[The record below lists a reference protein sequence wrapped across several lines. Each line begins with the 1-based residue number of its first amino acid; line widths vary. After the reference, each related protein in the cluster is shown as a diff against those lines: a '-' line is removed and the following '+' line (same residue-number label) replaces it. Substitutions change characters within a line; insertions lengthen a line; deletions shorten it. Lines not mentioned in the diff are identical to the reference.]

1 MDKIQELHYDAWL
14 STSGI
19 HKTVEKHATITEDLM
34 GRFKRWCDNEAWFIH
49 AYKEDKFFSA
59 KTREEASLPELIQL
73 FKETL

>member
-1 MDKIQELHYDAWL
+1 MDKIQELHQQAFIDTHLTFEEIPA
-14 STSGI
+14 
-19 HKTVEKHATITEDLM
+19 HATITEDLM

-59 KTREEASLPELIQL
+59 KTREEASFTELIQL